1 MAASAA
7 ASCADSSR
15 ISAPNS
21 SARGSGFS
29 ECLHQ
34 ELHPREL
41 VFGVTGHLP
50 DSTGLSPR
58 TFWNFTREFSSVI
71 SVVFRADQSG
81 MSAIVVVLHPA
92 QRQPAGVLISRG

>member
-15 ISAPNS
+15 ISAANS

-50 DSTGLSPR
+50 NSTALSPR
-58 TFWNFTREFSSVI
+58 TFWNFTREFSSVS
-71 SVVFRADQSG
+71 SVVFRAD
-81 MSAIVVVLHPA
+81 HPF
-92 QRQPAGVLISRG
+92 VYLIRDNRTGSILFVGRLANPE